1 MTENVANNADNHSS
15 SSYFASNNATLFLGH
30 SYFLTTEG
38 SDIQQNIEKV
48 SFVTFPYGEDV
59 EYGSI
64 STSFYDTPN
73 ATSIVRNGDEQDTA
87 IVLDHILDPMI
98 GTENGEY
105 EDYLKTYFFPDY
117 NSSFDIYTEAGKNA
131 SYEYTAQL
139 SNVINDI
146 NDALTGI
153 TKGERS
159 VTEAITSI
167 TNRVNAEIDTQFN

>member
-1 MTENVANNADNHSS
+1 M
-15 SSYFASNNATLFLGH
+15 
-30 SYFLTTEG
+30 
-38 SDIQQNIEKV
+38 
-48 SFVTFPYGEDV
+48 
-59 EYGSI
+59 
-64 STSFYDTPN
+64 
-73 ATSIVRNGDEQDTA
+73 RNGDEQDTA